1 MAQKNVKL
9 LGQQQKKIRA
19 QMQQKAKEEQI
30 DARQAKLMQLY
41 DKDMNQW
48 KNIVVKSQCMSTE
61 ERMDLI
67 TIIITII
74 INFYWL
80 H

>member
-9 LGQQQKKIRA
+9 LVQQQKKIRA

-30 DARQAKLMQLY
+30 NARQAKLMQLY

-67 TIIITII
+67 TISID
-74 INFYWL
+74 FYWL